1 MKDSYRKGCNI
12 MGISIF
18 AASNNKDGLFVTNR
32 QAEKNS
38 QDSKNTKGGKSI
50 FAGDFNAQNK
60 NTIELKR
67 KLAYKRAMKILNDT
81 FASEQDIDNSIKGLK
96 EQQEQLKQEAL
107 KDKKAAIGVQDERAG
122 LMERYGVTEDSEE
135 HKDLELLRK
144 EFQPDTA
151 LTDGEKERL
160 AEIHKKGLTAYQKDM
175 MELDGKEEVYRQRAS
190 QKESSANA
198 ISSSITNIE
207 LERLKTHPVADATR
221 EADEIMEAANKELIG
236 GLWAEA
242 KDNIDEKMEEAME
255 KAEEAAEEKEEE
267 EKKEAEH
274 KKEKLELEKRIE
286 EARLSSSVAEST
298 RPDTSV
304 NTSAG
309 TSFDTTEVHDIIQE
323 SSSNNSSASKAEKEI
338 QKLVEE
344 LNLIMEDLKGAKVD
358 MNV

>member
-1 MKDSYRKGCNI
+1 

-32 QAEKNS
+32 HAEKNS
-38 QDSKNTKGGKSI
+38 QDSKNSKGGKSI
-50 FAGDFNAQNK
+50 FAGNFNSQNN

-81 FASEQDIDNSIKGLK
+81 FATEQDIDNSINGLK
-96 EQQEQLKQEAL
+96 EQQELLKQEAL
-107 KDKKAAIGVQDERAG
+107 KDKKAAMGVQDERAQ
-122 LMERYGVTEDSEE
+122 LMESYGVTEDSEE
-135 HKDLELLRK
+135 HKELELLRK
-144 EFQPDTA
+144 EFKPDTV
-151 LTDGEKERL
+151 LTDSEKEQIAGIYKR
-160 AEIHKKGLTAYQKDM
+160 GLTEYQKGM
-175 MELDGKEEVYRQRAS
+175 MELDSKEEIYRQRAS

-198 ISSSITNIE
+198 ISGSITNIE

-255 KAEEAAEEKEEE
+255 KAEKEAEEKEEE
-267 EKKEAEH
+267 EKKEAER

-286 EARLSSSVAEST
+286 EAKLSSSVTESAS
-298 RPDTSV
+298 PDTSI
-304 NTSAG
+304 N

-323 SSSNNSSASKAEKEI
+323 SSNNSSASKAEKEI

>member
-1 MKDSYRKGCNI
+1 

-18 AASNNKDGLFVTNR
+18 AAGNNKEGLFITNKL
-32 QAEKNS
+32 AEKNS
-38 QDSKNTKGGKSI
+38 QDSKNSKGGKSI
-50 FAGDFNAQNK
+50 FAGNLNSQN
-60 NTIELKR
+60 NNIELKR
-67 KLAYKRAMKILNDT
+67 KLAYKRAMKILTDT
-81 FASEQDIDNSIKGLK
+81 FASEQDIDNSINGLK
-96 EQQEQLKQEAL
+96 EQQELLKQEAL
-107 KDKKAAIGVQDERAG
+107 KDKKAAMGVQDERAQ
-122 LMERYGVTEDSEE
+122 LMESYGVTEDSEE
-135 HKDLELLRK
+135 HKELELLRK
-144 EFQPDTA
+144 EFQPDTV
-151 LTDGEKERL
+151 LTDSEKEQL
-160 AEIHKKGLTAYQKDM
+160 AGIYKRGLTAYQKGM
-175 MELDGKEEVYRQRAS
+175 MELDSKEEVYRQRAS

-207 LERLKTHPVADATR
+207 LERLKTHPVADAIR

-255 KAEEAAEEKEEE
+255 KAEKEAEEKEEE
-267 EKKEAEH
+267 EKKEAER

-286 EARLSSSVAEST
+286 ETKLSSSVTGSAS
-298 RPDTSV
+298 PDTST
-304 NTSAG
+304 N

-323 SSSNNSSASKAEKEI
+323 SSNNSSASKAEKEI

>member
-1 MKDSYRKGCNI
+1 

-32 QAEKNS
+32 HTEKNS
-38 QDSKNTKGGKSI
+38 QDSKNSKGGKSI
-50 FAGDFNAQNK
+50 FAGNFNSQNN

-81 FASEQDIDNSIKGLK
+81 FATEQDIDNSINGLK
-96 EQQEQLKQEAL
+96 EQQELLKQEAL
-107 KDKKAAIGVQDERAG
+107 KDKKAAMGVQDERAQ
-122 LMERYGVTEDSEE
+122 LMESYGVTEDSEE
-135 HKDLELLRK
+135 HKELELLRK
-144 EFQPDTA
+144 EFQPDTV
-151 LTDGEKERL
+151 LTDSEKEQIAGIYKR
-160 AEIHKKGLTAYQKDM
+160 GLTEYQKGM
-175 MELDGKEEVYRQRAS
+175 MELDSKEEIYRQRAS

-198 ISSSITNIE
+198 ISGSITNIE

-255 KAEEAAEEKEEE
+255 KAEKEAEEKEEE
-267 EKKEAEH
+267 EKKEAER

-286 EARLSSSVAEST
+286 EAKLSSSVTESAS
-298 RPDTSV
+298 PDTSI
-304 NTSAG
+304 N

-323 SSSNNSSASKAEKEI
+323 SSNNSSASKAEKEI

>member
-1 MKDSYRKGCNI
+1 

-18 AASNNKDGLFVTNR
+18 AASNNKEGLFAVNR
-32 QAEKNS
+32 YEVKNS
-38 QDSKNTKGGKSI
+38 QDSKDAKGKKSI

-96 EQQEQLKQEAL
+96 EQQEHLKQEAL
-107 KDKKAAIGVQDERAG
+107 EDKKAAMGVQDERG
-122 LMERYGVTEDSEE
+122 QLMERYGVTEDSEE
-135 HKDLELLRK
+135 HKELELLRK
-144 EFQPDTA
+144 EFQPDTV
-151 LTDGEKERL
+151 LTDSEKEQL
-160 AEIHKKGLTAYQKDM
+160 AGIHKRGLTTYQKDM
-175 MELDGKEEVYRQRAS
+175 MELDGKEEVYRQRAA

-198 ISSSITNIE
+198 ISSSVTDIE

-242 KDNIDEKMEEAME
+242 KDHVDEKMEEAME
-255 KAEEAAEEKEEE
+255 KAEKEAEEKEEE
-267 EKKEAEH
+267 EKKEAER
-274 KKEKLELEKRIE
+274 KKEELELKKRIE
-286 EARLSSSVAEST
+286 ESKLSA
-298 RPDTSV
+298 SV
-304 NTSAG
+304 NASAG
-309 TSFDTTEVHDIIQE
+309 QDMPASTPVDTSFDTTEVHDIIQE

-344 LNLIMEDLKGAKVD
+344 LNLIMEDLKGAKID
-358 MNV
+358 MNA

>member
-1 MKDSYRKGCNI
+1 

-32 QAEKNS
+32 HAEKNS
-38 QDSKNTKGGKSI
+38 QDSKNSKGGKSI
-50 FAGDFNAQNK
+50 FAGNFNSQNN

-81 FASEQDIDNSIKGLK
+81 FATEQDIDNSINGLK
-96 EQQEQLKQEAL
+96 EQQELLKQEAL
-107 KDKKAAIGVQDERAG
+107 KDKKAAMGVQDERAQ
-122 LMERYGVTEDSEE
+122 LMESYGVTEDSEE
-135 HKDLELLRK
+135 HKELELLRK
-144 EFQPDTA
+144 EFQPDTV
-151 LTDGEKERL
+151 LTDSEKEQIAGIYKR
-160 AEIHKKGLTAYQKDM
+160 GLTEYQKGM
-175 MELDGKEEVYRQRAS
+175 MELDSKEEIYRQRAS

-198 ISSSITNIE
+198 ISGSITNIE

-255 KAEEAAEEKEEE
+255 KAEKEAEEKEEE
-267 EKKEAEH
+267 EKKEAER

-286 EARLSSSVAEST
+286 EAKLSSSVTESAS
-298 RPDTSV
+298 PDTSI
-304 NTSAG
+304 N
-309 TSFDTTEVHDIIQE
+309 TSFDTTEVHDMIQE
-323 SSSNNSSASKAEKEI
+323 SSNNSSASKAEKEI